1 MNDKVLLQLKTC
13 SDTSHLA
20 YRGRQE
26 LRMLELTTQ
35 DIQLQQHFAN
45 KQAAIQGLAHALT
58 AKGLVAEGYAQGM
71 LNREAQ
77 HST

>member
-1 MNDKVLLQLKTC
+1 
-13 SDTSHLA
+13 
-20 YRGRQE
+20 
-26 LRMLELTTQ
+26 MLELTTQ

-77 HST
+77 HSTYLGNGIAIPHGTTDTRETG